1 MKILKL
7 PLSEKKFFKGEA
19 SLNIYKLIVVTI
31 YKKFNKGEIFIMSKL
46 KSALQSKEAKG
57 DGLTVSKSYAMKQ
70 LMIKMKNDIKEAL
83 PSHFCIENFQKSA
96 INTYNLDK
104 SLQECEATTF
114 ISAMIECAKL
124 GLEPNNIL
132 GQAYLVPVCVD
143 GVNKVEFQ
151 IGYKGLIELAYR
163 SGKIKSL
170 YANEVFEKDEFHI
183 DYGLDQKLIHK
194 PFLGGDRGE
203 VIGYYAVYQ
212 MDNRGASFVFMTRD
226 EILGHSKKYSRSF
239 GCDLWESEFDAMAK
253 KTVIK
258 KLLKYAPLSIELQK
272 SVSIDE
278 SVKGVGCI
286 GVI

>member
-1 MKILKL
+1 
-7 PLSEKKFFKGEA
+7 
-19 SLNIYKLIVVTI
+19 
-31 YKKFNKGEIFIMSKL
+31 MSKL
-46 KSALQSKEAKG
+46 KSALQTKEAKG

-70 LMIKMKNDIKEAL
+70 LMIKMKNEIQEAL
-83 PSHFCIENFQKSA
+83 PSHVCIDSFQKSA
-96 INTYNLDK
+96 INTYNLDT

-114 ISAMIECAKL
+114 IAAMIECARL

-163 SGKIKSL
+163 SGKVKSL
-170 YANEVFEKDEFHI
+170 YANEVKEKDEFYI
-183 DYGLDQKLIHK
+183 DYGLEHKLIHK
-194 PFLGGDRGE
+194 PFLCGDRGD

-212 MDNRGASFVFMTRD
+212 MDNMGSSFVFMTSD
-226 EILGHSKKYSRSF
+226 EVLKYSRKYSRSF
-239 GCDLWESEFDAMAK
+239 GNSLWESEFDAMAK

-272 SVSIDE
+272 SVSVDE
-278 SVKGVGCI
+278 SINVNLQGGI
-286 GVI
+286 

>member
-1 MKILKL
+1 
-7 PLSEKKFFKGEA
+7 
-19 SLNIYKLIVVTI
+19 
-31 YKKFNKGEIFIMSKL
+31 MSKL
-46 KSALQSKEAKG
+46 KDELKKKEAKG
-57 DGLTVSKSYAMKQ
+57 DGLTVSKSYAMRQ
-70 LMIKMKNDIKEAL
+70 LMIKMKSDIKDAL
-83 PSHFCIENFQKSA
+83 PSHVCVESFQKSVLSL
-96 INTYNLDK
+96 YNLDE
-104 SLQECEATTF
+104 SLQNCESTTF
-114 ISAMIECAKL
+114 IAAMIECAKL

-132 GQAYLVPVCVD
+132 GQAYLVPVSVD

-163 SGKIKSL
+163 SGKLRSL
-170 YANEVFEKDEFHI
+170 YAHEVRANDEFYI
-183 DYGLDQKLIHK
+183 DYGLEHKLIHK
-194 PFLGGDRGE
+194 PLLDGDRGD

-272 SVSIDE
+272 SVSVDE
-278 SVKGVGCI
+278 SINANLQGGI
-286 GVI
+286 